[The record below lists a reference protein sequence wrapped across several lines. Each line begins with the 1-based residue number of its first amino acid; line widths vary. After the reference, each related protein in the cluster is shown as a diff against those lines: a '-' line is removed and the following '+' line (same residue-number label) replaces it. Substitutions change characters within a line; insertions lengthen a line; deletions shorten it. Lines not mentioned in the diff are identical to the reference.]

1 MSNPP
6 IIIEQHNEDNIEWLL
21 SFGGSNPK
29 KGECITLPKE
39 QCFWLEKQIMNID
52 PNLLARSK
60 ER

>member
-1 MSNPP
+1 MSNLP
-6 IIIEQHNEDNIEWLL
+6 IIIEQHIENNIEWLL

-29 KGECITLPKE
+29 TDECIALPKD